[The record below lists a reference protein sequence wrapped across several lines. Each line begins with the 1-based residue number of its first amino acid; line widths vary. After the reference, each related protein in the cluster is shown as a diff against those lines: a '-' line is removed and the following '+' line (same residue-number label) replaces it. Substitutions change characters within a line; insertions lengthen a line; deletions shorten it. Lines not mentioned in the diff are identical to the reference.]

1 MEIEAYRSYIIRVP
15 RFTIETLSI
24 LNYQSRMDLIQNML
38 KDEIFESSIKYS
50 SPILFD
56 EVFVRQ
62 KDTSVDDKLF
72 LTLLAYNIRMST
84 RATPFGYLAGLG
96 AGTIGE
102 NDKVI
107 INSHNFH
114 INSQPKFE
122 ALESRAQLL
131 ENDKKIRK
139 YLKWCSNSSLYTI
152 NDEIRYYEIKNSNR
166 KTSFYLTSLG
176 SSKYIEEVIEL
187 ADKGST
193 FDNLVDYLV
202 SNDILEGS
210 AESFINELID
220 SQILISEIKPTICG
234 KSPEF
239 FFHNKVNTL
248 QNRVLNIN
256 NDKSNYINP
265 NNEQDIKTIIKSNK
279 ISISKQT
286 LTKIKETFLALNK
299 IPVNHQ
305 SFHFKEFI
313 RSFKKRYGT
322 QQVDLCE
329 ALDLSYGVGYP
340 INPNYEDDFI
350 RNNLVI
356 SDIQKKSK
364 VLNWSEFVASLNQ
377 ELQSKNNIK
386 NNTLY
391 LQNSFFDQFEN
402 ADKFSSSFSILV
414 ELYKFNE
421 ETKIYFDAALGNS
434 ATKLFSKYSNTQK
447 EIGSL
452 VQEICEVEHK
462 QNTNAILA
470 EIIHLPS
477 SGVSEIVQT

>member
-1 MEIEAYRSYIIRVP
+1 
-15 RFTIETLSI
+15 
-24 LNYQSRMDLIQNML
+24 
-38 KDEIFESSIKYS
+38 
-50 SPILFD
+50 
-56 EVFVRQ
+56 
-62 KDTSVDDKLF
+62 
-72 LTLLAYNIRMST
+72 
-84 RATPFGYLAGLG
+84 
-96 AGTIGE
+96 
-102 NDKVI
+102 
-107 INSHNFH
+107 
-114 INSQPKFE
+114 
-122 ALESRAQLL
+122 
-131 ENDKKIRK
+131 
-139 YLKWCSNSSLYTI
+139 
-152 NDEIRYYEIKNSNR
+152 
-166 KTSFYLTSLG
+166 
-176 SSKYIEEVIEL
+176 
-187 ADKGST
+187 
-193 FDNLVDYLV
+193 
-202 SNDILEGS
+202 
-210 AESFINELID
+210 
-220 SQILISEIKPTICG
+220 
-234 KSPEF
+234 
-239 FFHNKVNTL
+239 
-248 QNRVLNIN
+248 
-256 NDKSNYINP
+256 YINP

-447 EIGSL
+447 EI
-452 VQEICEVEHK
+452 
-462 QNTNAILA
+462 
-470 EIIHLPS
+470 
-477 SGVSEIVQT
+477 